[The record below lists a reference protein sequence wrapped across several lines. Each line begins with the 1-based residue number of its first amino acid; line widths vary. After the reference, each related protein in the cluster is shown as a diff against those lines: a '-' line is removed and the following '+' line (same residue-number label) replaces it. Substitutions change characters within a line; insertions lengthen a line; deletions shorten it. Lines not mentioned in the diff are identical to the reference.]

1 VTVDSIPVPA
11 DHPSIPVLS
20 LADLSGSA
28 LVASLQEYSCVFL
41 TDLGPLAERLE
52 AMLAASR
59 DFFGQSEE
67 SKATVQW
74 SGEGTWQGW
83 QPVHASGPTA
93 CLLERFEVAL
103 GDPAQFSDQAAWA
116 GVFGQWPAQPST
128 MASTWAAYYAGMRD
142 LASRLVALIADDLAL
157 PAADLDAWTARQH
170 SNLCVNHYLKQEQP
184 PEPGRVRQEPHTD
197 IGGVTLLWADQ
208 TGGLQARIGPD
219 RSWVPVDFPP
229 DAILLQAGDLLHLW
243 SDRVIPANMHRVVNP
258 ERTPGTEQ
266 TDRYSVVFF
275 HHPDL
280 DAWVAPSRSDQ
291 PGVGAR
297 DHVLARQ
304 RRSYALDAEPAFA
317 VTG

>member
-1 VTVDSIPVPA
+1 MDSIPIPA
-11 DHPSIPVLS
+11 DRPSIPVLS
-20 LADLSGSA
+20 LAALSGPE
-28 LVASLQEYSCVFL
+28 LVDSLQEYSCVFL
-41 TDLGPLAERLE
+41 TDLGPLGGLLS
-52 AMLAASR
+52 AMLASSR
-59 DFFGQSEE
+59 DFFELSEE
-67 SKATVQW
+67 AKAAVQW

-93 CLLERFEVAL
+93 CLLERFEAAL
-103 GDPAQFSDQAAWA
+103 PSPAEYRDQATWA
-116 GVFGQWPAQPST
+116 DAFRQWPTQPST

-142 LASRLVALIADDLAL
+142 LSNRLVGLIADELSL
-157 PAADLDAWTARQH
+157 PDADLDAWTARQH

-184 PEPGRVRQEPHTD
+184 PEPGRVRQLPHTD

-258 ERTPGTEQ
+258 ERTPGAEQ
-266 TDRYSVVFF
+266 TDRFSVVFF

-280 DAWVAPSRSDQ
+280 DAWVAPSRSDR

-304 RRSYALDAEPAFA
+304 RRSYVLDGEPLSSS
-317 VTG
+317 TG